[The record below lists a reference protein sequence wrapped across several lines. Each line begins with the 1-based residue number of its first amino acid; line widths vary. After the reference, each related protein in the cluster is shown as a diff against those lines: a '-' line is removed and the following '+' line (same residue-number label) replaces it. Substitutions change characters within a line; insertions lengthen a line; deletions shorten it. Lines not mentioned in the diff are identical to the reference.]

1 MASETLSKNAEILK
15 LAREQLVSEFITQR
29 AEDHLQWLRDA
40 DEAWRTKGAL
50 LPYPI
55 APLYP
60 SEADILSRAIELSK
74 TLSVSDPSIDAT
86 TTQVQP
92 AIVVEP
98 VSTEANTEPAA
109 TVGSSIATVATAATD
124 SIMERFNRLRAT
136 WSKS

>member
-1 MASETLSKNAEILK
+1 MTSETLSKNVEILK
-15 LAREQLVSEFITQR
+15 LAREQLVSEFIAQR
-29 AEDHLQWLRDA
+29 AEDHLQWLRDV

-55 APLYP
+55 PPLYP
-60 SEADILSRAIELSK
+60 SETDILARAIELSK
-74 TLSVSDPSIDAT
+74 TLLVSDPSVDTT

-98 VSTEANTEPAA
+98 VNTEANTEPAA
-109 TVGSSIATVATAATD
+109 TVDNNLFTEVTAATD

>member
-1 MASETLSKNAEILK
+1 MTSETLSKNVEILK
-15 LAREQLVSEFITQR
+15 MAREQLVSEFITQR

-40 DEAWRTKGAL
+40 DESWRTKGAL

-60 SEADILSRAIELSK
+60 SETDILARAIELSK
-74 TLSVSDPSIDAT
+74 TLSVSDPSIDPT

-92 AIVVEP
+92 VVIVEHVN
-98 VSTEANTEPAA
+98 TEANTEPAA
-109 TVGSSIATVATAATD
+109 TVDNNIFTEVTAATD
-124 SIMERFNRLRAT
+124 DIMDRLNRLKAT